1 MCAQDYVD
9 RDRRATIERECDCD
23 WYKADSSST
32 ATEIRW
38 VVGIGLIVRRIVRE
52 EALLEGCRLSSS
64 TLCLLSATASPW
76 SDVTSFRAG
85 VATAFGFWT
94 SLHVPINISTIIPK
108 NQIFISEHT
117 ITTSS
122 RVLADTSLHLFP

>member
-9 RDRRATIERECDCD
+9 RDRRATIERECDYD
-23 WYKADSSST
+23 WYNADSSST

-64 TLCLLSATASPW
+64 TLAC
-76 SDVTSFRAG
+76 FRRLPALG
-85 VATAFGFWT
+85 PT
-94 SLHVPINISTIIPK
+94 SLHSGQV
-108 NQIFISEHT
+108 
-117 ITTSS
+117 
-122 RVLADTSLHLFP
+122 

>member
-1 MCAQDYVD
+1 MVAVLATASRARKVSHDEAEIWPWLVVLLNARERWKCWHEAHFEEDCAAQDYVD

-64 TLCLLSATASPW
+64 TLAC
-76 SDVTSFRAG
+76 FRRLPALG
-85 VATAFGFWT
+85 PT
-94 SLHVPINISTIIPK
+94 SLHSGQV
-108 NQIFISEHT
+108 
-117 ITTSS
+117 
-122 RVLADTSLHLFP
+122 